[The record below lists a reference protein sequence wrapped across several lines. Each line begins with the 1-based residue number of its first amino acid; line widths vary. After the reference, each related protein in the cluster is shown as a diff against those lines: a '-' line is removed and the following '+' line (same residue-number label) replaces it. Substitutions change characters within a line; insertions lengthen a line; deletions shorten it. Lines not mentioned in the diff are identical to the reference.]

1 MATTFSKHIPWTLL
15 FFAPILYFTLFDQP
29 GFIPSVKPFVIGLVL
44 LAFIPWLLVKIWQ
57 RAPLPVTP
65 LDGLFPAVVILHL
78 VSASLSPSFRLTFYN
93 LWLVLLSI
101 LIFYFTLD
109 QFKAGREDSLW
120 KAMFL
125 VAALVLELALLEFF
139 AWYLGLL
146 PQLGFEVSWPEVAGW
161 TLPPSPRRLGL
172 ALITV
177 PVSPPFSAYVA
188 LFIPLALGLAASTR
202 RFSIR
207 LGFAGFILLSSII
220 LLLTFSRTGLITLVV
235 GLITFVL
242 LTWFTSQQTHVQPGN
257 LAPSSFS
264 RAIGRVK
271 GLRKKWFTL
280 AVAITIVIFFIGL
293 FLNRAYLANEIFEN
307 RGGSNQIRLSLIK
320 AAILM
325 WQEHPLF
332 GMGPGLFGA
341 FYRNYIAPN
350 SFFLISLSTHSF
362 YFQMLAEEGIAG
374 LLMAAIIFI
383 VSSQSVYQYL
393 LAVKDPAQ
401 QWRLIGVTSALI
413 TYFTSAAIEQ
423 LWWPAFIIPVCLMAA
438 YLFYRPAQ
446 SLTTQ
451 AVLLPGE
458 VIPNSNRQQYFTPN
472 RLRLWLPSLYL
483 VLLIVFG
490 VTLFYI
496 DTIATSFLELTEEV
510 KPGQELAVAQAL
522 SQLQRFDPGL
532 PSYTVGQAYYHG
544 RHVIEALAVT
554 PCTLPPTYIAETEK
568 MILDRAISLYEQ
580 GLQPIKAHPL
590 YWANLASLYWLNRQP
605 DAAQAALAQ
614 AINLSST
621 DDPKIDIY
629 LLNSGCYYELQGD
642 ASAAITAYSRL
653 LARNPLLV
661 SSAFWRA
668 SAFRVK
674 HLPQIIDVTRQ
685 HFTDPQQQLLVAI
698 TLELAQNQAETAEI
712 YLDRLAAAFP
722 DSSNTLLLRA
732 KKFLKQNKYQE
743 SWALAAQMEDYQL
756 LGEIGLASGD
766 TTAAE
771 INFKKALFIASDNP
785 EARFHLAQTA
795 LAEGNTATAITYLKR
810 LTPAYTPPTTLDSKF
825 VYGYPTHF
833 PIYDSLLIITSPPL
847 QGQPFDLLA
856 QLYEEAGDTE
866 SAEEV
871 RGALLTYDPYLKN

>member
-1 MATTFSKHIPWTLL
+1 
-15 FFAPILYFTLFDQP
+15 
-29 GFIPSVKPFVIGLVL
+29 
-44 LAFIPWLLVKIWQ
+44 
-57 RAPLPVTP
+57 
-65 LDGLFPAVVILHL
+65 
-78 VSASLSPSFRLTFYN
+78 
-93 LWLVLLSI
+93 
-101 LIFYFTLD
+101 
-109 QFKAGREDSLW
+109 
-120 KAMFL
+120 
-125 VAALVLELALLEFF
+125 
-139 AWYLGLL
+139 
-146 PQLGFEVSWPEVAGW
+146 
-161 TLPPSPRRLGL
+161 
-172 ALITV
+172 
-177 PVSPPFSAYVA
+177 
-188 LFIPLALGLAASTR
+188 
-202 RFSIR
+202 
-207 LGFAGFILLSSII
+207 
-220 LLLTFSRTGLITLVV
+220 
-235 GLITFVL
+235 
-242 LTWFTSQQTHVQPGN
+242 
-257 LAPSSFS
+257 
-264 RAIGRVK
+264 
-271 GLRKKWFTL
+271 
-280 AVAITIVIFFIGL
+280 
-293 FLNRAYLANEIFEN
+293 
-307 RGGSNQIRLSLIK
+307 
-320 AAILM
+320 
-325 WQEHPLF
+325 
-332 GMGPGLFGA
+332 
-341 FYRNYIAPN
+341 
-350 SFFLISLSTHSF
+350 
-362 YFQMLAEEGIAG
+362 
-374 LLMAAIIFI
+374 
-383 VSSQSVYQYL
+383 
-393 LAVKDPAQ
+393 
-401 QWRLIGVTSALI
+401 
-413 TYFTSAAIEQ
+413 
-423 LWWPAFIIPVCLMAA
+423 
-438 YLFYRPAQ
+438 
-446 SLTTQ
+446 
-451 AVLLPGE
+451 
-458 VIPNSNRQQYFTPN
+458 
-472 RLRLWLPSLYL
+472 
-483 VLLIVFG
+483 
-490 VTLFYI
+490 
-496 DTIATSFLELTEEV
+496 
-510 KPGQELAVAQAL
+510 L

-532 PSYTVGQAYYHG
+532 PSYTVGQAYYQG

-554 PCTLPPTYIAETEK
+554 PCTPPPTYIAETEK

-590 YWANLASLYWLNRQP
+590 YWANLASLYWLNHQP

-642 ASAAITAYSRL
+642 ASAAITAYSWL

-712 YLDRLAAAFP
+712 YLDRLAATFP

-732 KKFLKQNKYQE
+732 KKLLKQNKYQE

-866 SAEEV
+866 SAAEV
-871 RGALLTYDPYLKN
+871 RQALLTYDPYLKN